1 MSRSIS
7 TIGSARAK
15 MLRSVSFVWSWLIAV
30 SVLLAVQV
38 PAIAQFFPT
47 TEPAFNRVTE
57 KAFLPVF
64 TQGNIQLSPLFL
76 DGRVIATVSSFID
89 IKGTSRTVE
98 SDPPLTASQRAFAIH
113 ARLQKYLTSM
123 SAYSS
128 KMSTWSNA
136 TSIEEKQRVLEQ
148 ELSTKIRKNGRAYE
162 ILIVFPKGDPPEL
175 LGTVTPADVERVRLL
190 SSVPEEL
197 ATRTALHA
205 KRALLEA
212 WKQRQEPLLRS
223 SVRTGI
229 IGLLVFAITS
239 GLTAQ
244 VQKRLEASSQVLGTR
259 LRIANCTDTEP
270 DTSCR
275 MTQFDLHR
283 SRLQP
288 GISLSLSLGQR
299 LSIVSFYRSFLFWGQ
314 FLLWTCGI
322 AWIAGLFYWSRPFSN
337 WITGVSIRGHLI
349 TGDSFNTAGWP
360 PLDWLLSL
368 GREATIGAPLVILFL
383 VMATRISIKTG
394 NLACDQY
401 VSRWILLQEDT
412 RAGLRARTIAHSL
425 KAWIRVVIYLFLGIV
440 VFYQLNQL
448 GAVTQAVAILLG
460 FLSFALSLAS
470 QSLLKDL
477 IGGMLILIED
487 QYAAGDVVTIGNE
500 SGMVEDIGLRVTHL
514 RNLDGELIS
523 IPNGTIATVRNLS
536 SSWSR
541 VNYAVKVDISSDLE
555 TAIATM
561 DSVAQRL
568 YGDLAWSELILEP
581 PEVLGVDEISHT
593 GVLIRVLIKTKP
605 LQQWLVAREYR
616 RRLKPAFDAEGISVG
631 IPKMWLVESEK
642 A

>member
-1 MSRSIS
+1 M
-7 TIGSARAK
+7 
-15 MLRSVSFVWSWLIAV
+15 SWLIVV
-30 SVLLAVQV
+30 SVLLAVQL
-38 PAIAQFFPT
+38 PAIAQFLPT
-47 TEPAFNRVTE
+47 TGPAANRVTE

-89 IKGTSRTVE
+89 IKETSRTVE
-98 SDPPLTASQRAFAIH
+98 SDPPFTASQRGFAIH

-128 KMSTWSNA
+128 KMSTWTNA
-136 TSIEEKQRVLEQ
+136 TSIEEKQRILEQ
-148 ELSTKIRKNGRAYE
+148 ELSTEIRKNGRAYE
-162 ILIVFPKGDPPEL
+162 VLIVFPKGDPPEL
-175 LGTVTPADVERVRLL
+175 LGTVTPADVERIRLL

-212 WKQRQEPLLRS
+212 WKQRQMPFLQS

-239 GLTAQ
+239 GLTARI
-244 VQKRLEASSQVLGTR
+244 QKRLEASSQVLRNR

-270 DTSCR
+270 DTSHR
-275 MTQFDLHR
+275 TTQFDSHHAR
-283 SRLQP
+283 PQP

-337 WITGVSIRGHLI
+337 WITGVSIRGYLI

-383 VMATRISIKTG
+383 AMATRISIKAG

-401 VSRWILLQEDT
+401 VSRWILLQEET
-412 RAGLRARTIAHSL
+412 RAGLRAPTIAHSL
-425 KAWIRVVIYLFLGIV
+425 KAWIRVAIYLLLGIV
-440 VFYQLNQL
+440 IFYQLNQL
-448 GAVTQAVAILLG
+448 GALTQAVAILLG

-487 QYAAGDVVTIGNE
+487 QYAAGDVVIIGNE

-555 TAIATM
+555 AVIATM
-561 DSVAQRL
+561 DSVAQQL
-568 YGDLAWSELILEP
+568 YGDPAWSELILEP

-616 RRLKPAFDAEGISVG
+616 RRLKSAFDAEGISVG
-631 IPKMWLVESEK
+631 IPKMGLVESEK